1 MPTFTSNYPF
11 CETGRVNLLPTP
23 ERVRAS
29 KKFTGRGVVLAFID
43 SGFYPHPE
51 LNGRV
56 LLHVDASTSHIV
68 EEAGDAFEPSD
79 LSWHGQMTSV
89 IAAGDGRLSRGKY
102 RGIARDAEL
111 VLIKVSTPDGHIKEA
126 DILRGL
132 RWLIDAHHRFNVR
145 VVNISV
151 GGDFV
156 SDDPE
161 HPLYWAVR
169 RLTEAGIVV
178 VVAAGNRAVDSLV
191 PPASATEAIT
201 VGGVD
206 DHNSL
211 DRSLWTAYHSNYGW
225 SYNGQPKPDII
236 APAVWI
242 PGPIMPKTHV
252 AREAR
257 WLGPMLKPKDDAQI
271 QRLLRQGWADLGIE
285 RAQAVAPDEHLYSMI
300 QARIHSHKLID
311 AHHQH
316 VDGTSVAAP
325 IVSAIVAQMLEAN
338 PALTPAQIRSMLTT
352 TAQPLASIPR
362 ERQGAGVVNAAGAVK
377 QAEQSL

>member
-1 MPTFTSNYPF
+1 MPTFNSNYPF
-11 CETGRVNLLPTP
+11 CQPGQVNLLPTS

-29 KKFTGRGVVLAFID
+29 KKYTGRGVVMAFID

-51 LNGRV
+51 LAGRI
-56 LLHVDASTSHIV
+56 LLHVDAGTNRVV
-68 EEAGDAFEPSD
+68 EQSGDSFEVSNM
-79 LSWHGQMTSV
+79 SWHGQMTSV
-89 IAAGDGRLSRGKY
+89 IAAGDGKLSRGKY
-102 RGIARDAEL
+102 RGIARDAQL
-111 VLIKVSTPDGHIKEA
+111 VLVKVGTPRDQVKEA

-132 RWLIDAHHRFNVR
+132 RWLIDMHQRFNVR

-156 SDDPE
+156 SDDPK
-161 HPLYWAVR
+161 HPIYQAVR
-169 RLTEAGIVV
+169 RLTKAGVVV
-178 VVAAGNRAVDSLV
+178 VVAAGNRAIDSLV
-191 PPASATEAIT
+191 PPASASEAIT

-211 DRSLWTAYHSNYGW
+211 DASLWTAYHSNYGL
-225 SYNGQPKPDII
+225 SYDGKPKPDIL

-242 PGPIMPKTHV
+242 AGPIMPETWV

-257 WLGPMLKPKDDAQI
+257 WLGQMLKPKDDAHI
-271 QRLLRQGWADLGIE
+271 ERLLQQGWADLGLE
-285 RAQAVAPDEHLYSMI
+285 RAHALKPDDHLYAMI

-338 PALTPAQIRSMLTT
+338 PTLTPTQIRYMLIT
-352 TAQPLASIPR
+352 TAKPLASIPPD
-362 ERQGAGVVNAAGAVK
+362 RQGAGVVNAAGAVK
-377 QAEQSL
+377 LAEKSV

>member
-11 CETGRVNLLPTP
+11 SEPGRVNLLPTP

-29 KKFTGRGVVLAFID
+29 KKFTGRGVVMAFID

-51 LNGRV
+51 LAGRV
-56 LLHVDASTSHIV
+56 LVHVDASTNHVV
-68 EEAGDAFEPSD
+68 EQPGDSFEPSD
-79 LSWHGQMTSV
+79 MSWHGQMTSV
-89 IAAGDGRLSRGKY
+89 IAAGDGQLSRGKY
-102 RGIARDAEL
+102 RGIACDAQL
-111 VLIKVSTPDGHIKEA
+111 VLIKVSTPRGHIKEA

-132 RWLIDAHHRFNVR
+132 RWLMDTHRRFNVR

-156 SDDPE
+156 SADPN
-161 HPLYWAVR
+161 HPLYRAVR
-169 RLTEAGIVV
+169 RLTEAGVV
-178 VVAAGNRAVDSLV
+178 VIVSAGNRAIDSLV

-201 VGGVD
+201 VGGLD

-211 DRSLWTAYHSNYGW
+211 DRNLWTAYHSNYGL

-236 APAVWI
+236 APAAWI
-242 PGPIMPKTHV
+242 PGPIMPETGV

-257 WLGPMLKPKDDAQI
+257 WLGQMLKPKDEAQI
-271 QRLLRQGWADLGIE
+271 RRLLQKCYGDLGIA
-285 RAQAVAPDEHLYSMI
+285 RAQALQPDDHLYAML

-338 PALTPAQIRSMLTT
+338 PNLTPAHIRSLLTA
-352 TAQPLASIPR
+352 TAKPLASIAP
-362 ERQGAGVVNAAGAVK
+362 ERQGAGVVNAAGAV
-377 QAEQSL
+377 AAAAID